1 MKIRSS
7 VVSILILAFSVAWSP
22 PSAQG
27 AQDVQDNESRMNAE
41 TFEGLELR
49 NIGPAFKSGRI
60 ADLIIH
66 PEEAQSEAAALG
78 VDLVRAGAPWVGGN
92 PLPRGPGG

>member
-49 NIGPAFKSGRI
+49 NIGQVAE
-60 ADLIIH
+60 LIINCALQR
-66 PEEAQSEAAALG
+66 PESRGLHFNMDCPFR
-78 VDLVRAGAPWVGGN
+78 VSTFSFIWVHY
-92 PLPRGPGG
+92 

>member
-7 VVSILILAFSVAWSP
+7 LVSILVLSCAVAWSP
-22 PSAQG
+22 LSARG
-27 AQDVQDNESRMNAE
+27 AQDSDDNQSRMNAR
-41 TFEGLELR
+41 TFKGLELR

-66 PEEAQSEAAALG
+66 PEDES
-78 VDLVRAGAPWVGGN
+78 V
-92 PLPRGPGG
+92 

>member
-7 VVSILILAFSVAWSP
+7 VVSILILVGSVAWSP
-22 PSAQG
+22 RSAQG
-27 AQDVQDNESRMNAE
+27 AQDSDDNKSRMNAE

-49 NIGPAFKSGRI
+49 SIGPAFKSGRI

-66 PEEAQSEAAALG
+66 PEDES
-78 VDLVRAGAPWVGGN
+78 VW
-92 PLPRGPGG
+92 